1 LWVGAAAF
9 VTLSPNKFVEVLTLL
24 LQASALKVLLVEA
37 TMMKPKSSEMQ
48 VV

>member
-9 VTLSPNKFVEVLTLL
+9 VTLSPNKFVEVLTLP
-24 LQASALKVLLVEA
+24 LQASALNVLLVE
-37 TMMKPKSSEMQ
+37 TTRMEPKSSEMQ